1 MLLHIFVCGFHSI
14 RDKTTSYRSISWLCS
29 AAVVEPSGQ
38 DICMQVSV
46 LCSLGNICV
55 RVCEGYRIVLGGL
68 ELQVFAGVCRSSIIV
83 LIFCRCSELGGG
95 CRVLPWT

>member
-38 DICMQVSV
+38 DICMQ
-46 LCSLGNICV
+46 
-55 RVCEGYRIVLGGL
+55 VCEGYRIVLGGL